1 MYIPETV
8 KVKNLIPPTRWT
20 AQLPVMLMLFC
31 FCSFVTQEY
40 MMTCLLCGTAA
51 DSVSILPDDPA
62 KSTNI
67 F

>member
-1 MYIPETV
+1 M
-8 KVKNLIPPTRWT
+8 LI
-20 AQLPVMLMLFC
+20 LLSL
-31 FCSFVTQEY
+31 FVTQEY

-62 KSTNI
+62 KSTDI